1 MLQTERYQMIEGLL
15 AEHNVMSVADLQHT
29 LGTSRA
35 TIYRDLKSLSDMG
48 HIQLIRGGAALPSY
62 PNPIK
67 DDEPYPEKLRRNAA
81 EKTRIAQRACA
92 FVQPGMSVFLDSS
105 TTVFE
110 MCEGLRL
117 IPGIQI
123 ITNDLR
129 IAMNLYNAP
138 DISVLVT
145 GGFVRRDYYTL
156 TTHTPSQFLQDLA
169 ADICFF
175 ACDAISPNHGCM
187 ITNSDEIP
195 IKREMLSISSQH
207 ILLCDH
213 SKFNRTAFCSFAP
226 ISGIH
231 AIISGEELSQNIR
244 QEYKDVSLICV

>member
-1 MLQTERYQMIEGLL
+1 MLQTERYQKIESLL
-15 AEHNVMSVADLQHT
+15 AEHSVMSVADLQRS
-29 LGTSRA
+29 LDTSRA
-35 TIYRDLKSLSDMG
+35 TIYRDLRSLSETG
-48 HIQLIRGGAALPSY
+48 RIQLIRGGAALPSY

-67 DDEPYPEKLRRNAA
+67 DDEPYAEKLRRNTA
-81 EKTRIAQRACA
+81 EKTRIAQRACS

-129 IAMNLYNAP
+129 IAMNLHNAP

-145 GGFVRRDYYTL
+145 GGFVRHDYYTL

-195 IKREMLSISSQH
+195 IKREMLSISSRH
-207 ILLCDH
+207 VLLCDH
-213 SKFNRTAFCSFAP
+213 SKFNRTALCSFAP
-226 ISGIH
+226 ISDIH
-231 AIISGEELSQNIR
+231 AIIVGEELSQSVR
-244 QEYKDVSLICV
+244 QEYGEAPLLCV